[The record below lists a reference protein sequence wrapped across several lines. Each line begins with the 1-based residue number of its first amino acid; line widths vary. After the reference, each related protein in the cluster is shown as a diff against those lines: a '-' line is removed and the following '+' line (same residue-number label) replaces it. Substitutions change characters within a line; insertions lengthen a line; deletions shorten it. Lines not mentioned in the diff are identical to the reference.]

1 MVGLTALTN
10 VIVLAKLTVKLAVK
24 LLVTLLTGVMT
35 KNVVDTNIFIS
46 LKEWYS
52 TIPSYFLI

>member
-1 MVGLTALTN
+1 MVGLTVLTN

-35 KNVVDTNIFIS
+35 KNAADTNFFIS